1 MVGDRQTRVGCAFLN
16 NLLPVQ
22 KRFVI
27 FTCNYASNNI
37 HGIPT
42 YKAGPAGS
50 KCKKRNTKFD
60 ALCEDSIDAN
70 DLFWYSK

>member
-37 HGIPT
+37 YGIPT
-42 YKAGPAGS
+42 YKAGPVGS
-50 KCKKRNTKFD
+50 KCKKRNLKFE

-70 DLFWYSK
+70 DLSWYFT